1 MKPKAQSA
9 HEEGLLEYLEDI
21 IGSNK
26 YIEKIEMESEN
37 LEKVNDRRFSVVHRF
52 KIVEKEK
59 QSIETGRN
67 EAIEYLKTENEV
79 LNNEYELSNMF
90 IYYVVTG
97 ISRSKVARN
106 NRISWFERQVYFTA
120 NRRLVACKGNFDS

>member
-26 YIEKIEMESEN
+26 YIEKIETESEN
-37 LEKVNDRRFSVVHRF
+37 LEKVNDRRCSVVHRF

-67 EAIEYLKTENEV
+67 EAIEYLKTENEI
-79 LNNEYELSNMF
+79 LNNEYGLSNVFAYF
-90 IYYVVTG
+90 IVTG
-97 ISRSKVARN
+97 IARSKASRN
-106 NRISWFERQVYFTA
+106 NRI
-120 NRRLVACKGNFDS
+120 